1 MQHMGV
7 CNLCF
12 NLKYTNVLAFLRLI
26 CRSGYVEEY
35 IWIGIGVDEYMCGS
49 TPSDT
54 MQLKM
59 SEVQLF
65 NCVIVQLLNCSI
77 VQLFNCA
84 IHLKRGS
91 YVVDEPTPS

>member
-1 MQHMGV
+1 MGV

-54 MQLKM
+54 MRLK
-59 SEVQLF
+59 
-65 NCVIVQLLNCSI
+65 

-84 IHLKRGS
+84 IVQLCN
-91 YVVDEPTPS
+91 PP